1 MAFSHYLNIDGTE
14 MPLPTSYDLSL
25 SDVEAASSGE
35 TEAGTTQRDIVR
47 SGVVKIS
54 VAFQVSPA
62 WLKKLSALRAKPKLS
77 VEFFNTETMI
87 RESREMY
94 IDGFK
99 TSLAHDTTGK
109 GLWKVSFDLNE
120 Y

>member
-1 MAFSHYLNIDGTE
+1 MAFTNYLRIDGTE

-25 SDVEAASSGE
+25 SDVEADSSGE

-47 SGVVKIS
+47 SGVAEIS

-62 WLKKLSALRAKPKLS
+62 WLKTLSAMRSLPRLS
-77 VEFFNTETMI
+77 VDFFNTGTMV
-87 RESREMY
+87 RENREMY
-94 IDGFK
+94 MDGFK
-99 TSLAHDTTGK
+99 VSLAHDTSKK
-109 GLWKVSFDLNE
+109 GLWKVSFTLKE

>member
-25 SDVEAASSGE
+25 SDVEADSSGE

-54 VAFQVSPA
+54 VSFQVSPS
-62 WLKKLSALRAKPKLS
+62 WLKKLSIMRGKPKLS

-87 RESREMY
+87 RETMEMY
-94 IDGFK
+94 MDGFK
-99 TSLAHDTTGK
+99 TSLAHDTTRK

>member
-1 MAFSHYLNIDGTE
+1 MAFTNYLRIDGTE

-25 SDVEAASSGE
+25 SDVEADSSGE

-47 SGVVKIS
+47 SGVAEIS

-62 WLKKLSALRAKPKLS
+62 WLKTLSAMRSLPRLS
-77 VEFFNTETMI
+77 VDFFNTETMV
-87 RESREMY
+87 RATREMY
-94 IDGFK
+94 MDGFK
-99 TSLAHDTTGK
+99 VSLAHDTSKK
-109 GLWKVSFDLNE
+109 GLWKVSFTLKE